1 MKAVIQPLA
10 WGFALASILAVA
22 TGFALAVTAGTIQA
36 TEHAHQ
42 SHQRG
47 AEAAL
52 LAPDGQKWA
61 NDPSLREG
69 MTRIQNAVQRA
80 LPNGH
85 SASIDAAAA
94 ARLRDATSDAIAY
107 MVDHCELPADA
118 DAALHLLLAEMLKGT
133 DALEHAELHEA
144 GLEYIAS
151 ALQRYAIAFDEPL
164 WR

>member
-1 MKAVIQPLA
+1 
-10 WGFALASILAVA
+10 
-22 TGFALAVTAGTIQA
+22 
-36 TEHAHQ
+36 
-42 SHQRG
+42 
-47 AEAAL
+47 
-52 LAPDGQKWA
+52 
-61 NDPSLREG
+61 

-94 ARLRDATSDAIAY
+94 AAARLRDATSDVAY

-144 GLEYIAS
+144 GLEYIVS